1 MMELAKATMI
11 DDPVEPPTRPE
22 DQPDAPGPGTPP
34 LAAITPMQMLQIA
47 VERGADISVL
57 EKLMV
62 LQERWEANE
71 ARKAFVAAL
80 SAFKADPPTI
90 IKNKHVASRREGTD
104 YYHATLDQVAGA
116 IGAALSTHGLSHRWE
131 VEQDDGRMVR
141 VTCVLQHVLGHC
153 ERVTL
158 QAGPDQSGNKN
169 PIQAVGS
176 TVTYLE
182 RYTLLASTGLAA
194 KDQDDDAET
203 GCAGAMI
210 SAQETQRL
218 ADMLRETGS
227 DERRFLAYFNIAG
240 LGDLPLARFA
250 EAVMLLEQRRRT
262 GYKGSA
268 ADPAAVH
275 GESAPG
281 GPPEQPQL
289 PAFVPMK
296 PPPNAATDK
305 AWRTFGARLVAQHGA
320 IAKPQR
326 GAWHVAQAP
335 AFDAIKARSAQLHR
349 WVMGQIAPPAG
360 GDAA

>member
-1 MMELAKATMI
+1 
-11 DDPVEPPTRPE
+11 
-22 DQPDAPGPGTPP
+22 
-34 LAAITPMQMLQIA
+34 MQMLRIA
-47 VERGADISVL
+47 VERDADIALV
-57 EKLMV
+57 EKLMA

-90 IKNKHVASRREGTD
+90 FKNKHVASRRAGEGTD
-104 YYHATLDQVAGA
+104 YHHATLDQVAGA
-116 IGAALSTHGLSHRWE
+116 IGVALSAHGLSHRWE
-131 VEQDDGRMVR
+131 AEQGDGRVIR

-169 PIQAVGS
+169 HIQAVGS

-194 KDQDDDAET
+194 KDQDDDAEA

-218 ADMLRETGS
+218 ADMLRETRS
-227 DERRFLAYFNIAG
+227 DERRFLAYFSIAS
-240 LGDLPLARFA
+240 LRELPLARFA
-250 EAVMLLEQRRRT
+250 EALMLLEQRRRT
-262 GYKGSA
+262 GQQGTGA
-268 ADPAAVH
+268 RPAGAH
-275 GESAPG
+275 GESPLG

-289 PAFVPMK
+289 PAFVPIE

-326 GAWHVAQAP
+326 VAWHVAQAS
-335 AFDAIKARSAQLHR
+335 AFDAIRARSAQLHR
-349 WVMGQIAPPAG
+349 WVMGQIEPPVG